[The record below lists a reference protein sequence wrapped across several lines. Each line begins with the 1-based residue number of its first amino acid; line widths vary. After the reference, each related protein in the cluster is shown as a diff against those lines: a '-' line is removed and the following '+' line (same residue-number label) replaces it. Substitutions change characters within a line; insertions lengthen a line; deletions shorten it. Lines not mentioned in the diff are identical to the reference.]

1 MTVKI
6 DQKQV
11 VAMVQDLFR
20 MTSQMNGLLIGILVN
35 TGMEVEE
42 AARAMMSG
50 ELGEAGASQLA
61 EAVKGLDAVK
71 KGRR

>member
-1 MTVKI
+1 MSVKI

-11 VAMVQDLFR
+11 VAMVQELFR

-35 TGMEVEE
+35 TGMDVEE

>member
-1 MTVKI
+1 MSVKI

-11 VAMVQDLFR
+11 VAMVQELFR

-35 TGMEVEE
+35 TGMDVEE

-50 ELGEAGASQLA
+50 ELGELGASQLT
-61 EAVKGLDAVK
+61 EAVKGLDVVK

>member
-1 MTVKI
+1 MSVKI

-11 VAMVQDLFR
+11 VAMVQELFR
-20 MTSQMNGLLIGILVN
+20 ITSQMNGILIGILVN

>member
-1 MTVKI
+1 MSVKI

-11 VAMVQDLFR
+11 VAMVQELFR
-20 MTSQMNGLLIGILVN
+20 ITSQMNRILIGILVN

-50 ELGEAGASQLA
+50 ELGEAGASQLT